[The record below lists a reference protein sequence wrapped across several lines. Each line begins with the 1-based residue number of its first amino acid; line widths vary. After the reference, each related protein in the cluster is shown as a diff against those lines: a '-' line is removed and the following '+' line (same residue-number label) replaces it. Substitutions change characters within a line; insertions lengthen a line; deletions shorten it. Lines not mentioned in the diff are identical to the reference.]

1 MSEDK
6 TQVIRSSDAAWFS
19 QVLVAYDKR
28 TPFKFEDDAEL
39 GIDLEKQSLAQIG
52 LRGRLA
58 AQDWMAAFSSIG
70 VSAFGGYMVIAAIID
85 PEPTSKLGLMVA
97 AGSALVMSGSFTAVR
112 VLTRIKP
119 PSVKVT
125 KGWIEVRWDD

>member
-1 MSEDK
+1 MTEGK

-19 QVLVAYDKR
+19 QILVAYDKR
-28 TPFKFEDDAEL
+28 TPFKFEDDAGL

-52 LRGRLA
+52 LRGKLST
-58 AQDWMAAFSSIG
+58 QDWLAAFSSIG
-70 VSAFGGYMVIAAIID
+70 VSAFGAYMVIAAIID
-85 PEPTSKLGLMVA
+85 PEPTSKLGLLI
-97 AGSALVMSGSFTAVR
+97 GGGTALVLSGSFTAVR

-125 KGWIEVRWDD
+125 KGWVEVRWDD